1 MIDSK
6 PCFLQGVFPF
16 EGAGY
21 EAATLLHPTLS
32 YTVPADRRAQLIYLR
47 GGNSTDSMVCISL
60 VQDGKPVR
68 LFPVAAR
75 GATHVPLAV
84 VEDLPPDT
92 RIEIFIAAPA
102 GAAGTAVVD
111 LGIIEI

>member
-1 MIDSK
+1 
-6 PCFLQGVFPF
+6 
-16 EGAGY
+16 
-21 EAATLLHPTLS
+21 
-32 YTVPADRRAQLIYLR
+32 
-47 GGNSTDSMVCISL
+47 
-60 VQDGKPVR
+60 
-68 LFPVAAR
+68 VAAR

>member
-6 PCFLQGVFPF
+6 PRFLQGVFSF
-16 EGAGY
+16 TGAGID
-21 EAATLLHPTLS
+21 APALLDPSLV
-32 YTVPADRRAQLIYLR
+32 YTVPADKRAQLIYLR
-47 GGNSTDSMVCISL
+47 AGNSSEGLVCVSL
-60 VQDGKPVR
+60 MQDGKQVR
-68 LFPVAAR
+68 LFPVAAK

-92 RIEIFIAAPA
+92 VVQIFL
-102 GAAGTAVVD
+102 GAEPSSSGVAVID

>member
-16 EGAGY
+16 EGGGY
-21 EAATLLHPTLS
+21 EAASLLHPNLS

-47 GGNSTDSMVCISL
+47 AGNSTDEMVCISL
-60 VQDGKPVR
+60 VQNGKPVR
-68 LFPVAAR
+68 LFPVAAK

-84 VEDLPPDT
+84 VEDLSPDT
-92 RIEIFIAAPA
+92 KIEIFIGAPA
-102 GAAGTAVVD
+102 HASGTAVVD